1 MKEIKDDTNR
11 KISHVLG
18 LEELIL
24 SKELCYVLCKTI
36 YRFNAIPVK
45 SPMAFFTKL
54 EKIFKGHMEIQKAPN
69 SQNNIEREKN
79 KGAGRIRLPDLRL
92 YYKVEVKDYG
102 TGTKTEI

>member
-1 MKEIKDDTNR
+1 
-11 KISHVLG
+11 
-18 LEELIL
+18 
-24 SKELCYVLCKTI
+24 
-36 YRFNAIPVK
+36 
-45 SPMAFFTKL
+45 
-54 EKIFKGHMEIQKAPN
+54 MEIQKAPN